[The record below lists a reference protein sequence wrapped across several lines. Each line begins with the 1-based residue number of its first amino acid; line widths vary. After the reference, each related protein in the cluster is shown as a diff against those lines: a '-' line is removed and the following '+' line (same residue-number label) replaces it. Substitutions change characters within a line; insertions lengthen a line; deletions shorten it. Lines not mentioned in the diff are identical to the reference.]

1 MKACL
6 IGQEPWGL
14 RGGSWNNNQ
23 NNARVS
29 DRNNNH
35 PNNQWNNNGFRVV
48 AVSPHNFAPAGSM
61 FGPRIGIEAKLAGS
75 LPGEPVE

>member
-1 MKACL
+1 MACL

-23 NNARVS
+23 NNARV
-29 DRNNNH
+29 DVRNNNH

-48 AVSPHNFAPAGSM
+48 VCSPHNFALCQKYVQSTDWH
-61 FGPRIGIEAKLAGS
+61 RGITGWLFARRTR
-75 LPGEPVE
+75 